1 MNNRA
6 LGYGILI
13 LFIVFLAFWTVT
25 GHIDSPLTAEGLG
38 LWVSALMSIF
48 ILSFLYDDNPFYKF
62 AESLFIGVSAAYA
75 AVLGVWEQLVKNLLT
90 VLLPDLA
97 AKLVEGFDPASVDT
111 TGRVVGVLS
120 LILGVMLLMRLSPK
134 GAWLSRWPLALI
146 VGWTAGT
153 NLVLFLQSDFINQIK
168 PTLVPL
174 IVFNENP
181 ETGAQ
186 MMMWMTSLSNTV
198 LVFGV
203 LVVLIYF
210 FFSVEH
216 KGFFGGA
223 SKGGIWVLMLTF
235 GAAFGYTVMGRIALL
250 VGRMEFLFDDWLHL
264 LPLEKYFGG

>member
-1 MNNRA
+1 MNNRV

-13 LFIVFLAFWTVT
+13 LFIGFLVIWTVT
-25 GHIDSPLTAEGLG
+25 GHIDSPLTGEGFG
-38 LWVSALMSIF
+38 LWISALMSIF

-75 AVLGVWEQLVKNLLT
+75 AILGVWEQLVKNLLT
-90 VLLPDLA
+90 VLIPDLA
-97 AKLVEGFDPASVDT
+97 AKLVEGFDPSTVDT

-120 LILGVMLLMRLSPK
+120 LIFGLMLLMRLSPK
-134 GAWLSRWPLALI
+134 GSWLARWPLALI

-153 NLVLFLQSDFINQIK
+153 NLVLYLQSDFINQIK
-168 PTLVPL
+168 PTLVPML
-174 IVFNENP
+174 VVGESAEI
-181 ETGAQ
+181 
-186 MMMWMTSLSNTV
+186 MWMSSFSNTV

-264 LPLEKYFGG
+264 LPLDKYFGG